1 MTGYE
6 LRLWRIGMGW
16 TQDRAA
22 EELGV
27 TLRGYQNWERPRRE
41 VSRTVE
47 LAAGMLS
54 VQKAW
59 PEITR
64 TVNSISLIANH

>member
-1 MTGYE
+1 MKGFE
-6 LRLWRIGMGW
+6 LRLWRIGIGW
-16 TQDRAA
+16 TQERAA

-27 TLRGYQNWERPRRE
+27 TLRGYQNWEEPRNE

-54 VQKAW
+54 VHKVW
-59 PEITR
+59 PDMAR
-64 TVNSISLIANH
+64 TVESISLIARH

>member
-1 MTGYE
+1 MKGFE
-6 LRLWRIGMGW
+6 LRLWRLGMGW
-16 TQDRAA
+16 TQERAA

-27 TLRGYQNWERPRRE
+27 TLRGYQNWEKPRKE

-54 VQKAW
+54 VHKVW
-59 PEITR
+59 PDMAR
-64 TVNSISLIANH
+64 TVESISLIARH

>member
-1 MTGYE
+1 MKGFE

-16 TQDRAA
+16 TQEQAA
-22 EELGV
+22 DELGV
-27 TLRGYQNWERPRRE
+27 TLRGYQNWEKPRNE

-54 VQKAW
+54 VHRVW
-59 PEITR
+59 PDITR
-64 TVNSISLIANH
+64 TINNISLIAGH

>member
-1 MTGYE
+1 MKGFE
-6 LRLWRIGMGW
+6 LRLWRLGMGW
-16 TQDRAA
+16 TQEKAA

-27 TLRGYQNWERPRRE
+27 TLRGYQNWEKPRKE

-54 VQKAW
+54 IHKAW
-59 PEITR
+59 PDITR
-64 TVNSISLIANH
+64 TINNISLIAGH

>member
-1 MTGYE
+1 MKGFE

-16 TQDRAA
+16 TQEQAA

-27 TLRGYQNWERPRRE
+27 TLRGYQNWEKPRKD

-54 VQKAW
+54 IHMVW
-59 PEITR
+59 PDITR
-64 TVNSISLIANH
+64 TINNISLIAGH